1 MDRNGRFTLTV
12 KIKVQEQSDGS
23 WLATGTAPPF
33 IVVTRDADEIDA
45 LVEAAVDDVIRT
57 LWHQQPDQGVED
69 VLRDLGVSYEW
80 EPATEERTRRVH
92 VPELAAV

>member
-1 MDRNGRFTLTV
+1 MDRNGRLALKV

-33 IVVTRDADEIDA
+33 IVATRDAGEIDA

-57 LWHQQPDQGVED
+57 LCREQPDQGVED

-80 EPATEERTRRVH
+80 EPATEERTRLVH
-92 VPELAAV
+92 VSALAAV

>member
-1 MDRNGRFTLTV
+1 MDRDGRLALKV

-33 IVVTRDADEIDA
+33 IVATRDADEIDD

-57 LWHQQPDQGVED
+57 LCREQPEQGVED

-80 EPATEERTRRVH
+80 EPATEERTRLVH
-92 VPELAAV
+92 VSALAAV

>member
-1 MDRNGRFTLTV
+1 MDRDGRLALKV

-33 IVVTRDADEIDA
+33 IVATRDAGEIDA

-57 LWHQQPDQGVED
+57 LCRQQPEQGVED

-80 EPATEERTRRVH
+80 EPATEERTKLMH
-92 VPELAAV
+92 VPALAAV

>member
-1 MDRNGRFTLTV
+1 MDGNGRLALKV
-12 KIKVQEQSDGS
+12 RIKVREQSDGS

-45 LVEAAVDDVIRT
+45 LVEAAVDDVIGT
-57 LWHQQPDQGVED
+57 LCRQQPGQDIED

-80 EPATEERTRRVH
+80 EPATEERTKVVH
-92 VPELAAV
+92 VPALAAV

>member
-1 MDRNGRFTLTV
+1 MDGNGRLALKV

-33 IVVTRDADEIDA
+33 IVATRDADEIDA
-45 LVEAAVDDVIRT
+45 LVEAAVDDVVRT
-57 LWHQQPDQGVED
+57 LCRQQPEQGVED

-80 EPATEERTRRVH
+80 EPATEERTRLVH
-92 VPELAAV
+92 VPALATV

>member
-1 MDRNGRFTLTV
+1 MDGNGRFTLKV
-12 KIKVQEQSDGS
+12 KIKVREQSDGS

-33 IVVTRDADEIDA
+33 IVVTRDADEIDG

-57 LWHQQPDQGVED
+57 LRRQQPDQGVED

-80 EPATEERTRRVH
+80 EPATEERTRLVH
-92 VPELAAV
+92 VPALAAV

>member
-1 MDRNGRFTLTV
+1 MDGNGRLALKV
-12 KIKVQEQSDGS
+12 RIKVREQPDGS

-45 LVEAAVDDVIRT
+45 LVEAAVDDIIGT
-57 LWHQQPDQGVED
+57 LRRQQPDQGVED

-80 EPATEERTRRVH
+80 EPATEERTKVVH
-92 VPELAAV
+92 VPALAAV